1 EARDLARRLWN
12 HRNHFLAIAEQVP
25 NGRTGDFKVAEAI
38 ERLQDA
44 GVRDHGLVVV
54 IGDHPFFQVN
64 ALRLEALRRRHGW
77 QFTPR
82 IDHPTTYTEKEA
94 RWKSFRAQM
103 NLADALILREGKAR
117 DGSRLE
123 DREIVEGL
131 IDADLRRFAPQG
143 EPFEL
148 ADGSKAHVY
157 ALRSRIEPVAAPSPE
172 LKPTLA
178 EFRGQSGEK

>member
-1 EARDLARRLWN
+1 AWLGIGVALLAIQHVAVMTFTFPVPQGREFTSRLWN

-25 NGRTGDFKVAEAI
+25 NGRRGDFKVAEAI

-82 IDHPTTYTEKEA
+82 IDHPTTDAEKEA
-94 RWKSFRAQM
+94 RWKAFRAPM
-103 NLADALILREGKAR
+103 HL
-117 DGSRLE
+117 
-123 DREIVEGL
+123 
-131 IDADLRRFAPQG
+131 
-143 EPFEL
+143 
-148 ADGSKAHVY
+148 
-157 ALRSRIEPVAAPSPE
+157 AAP
-172 LKPTLA
+172 
-178 EFRGQSGEK
+178 RI